1 MFGVKKIFFL
11 LVFLFFYFDG
21 FPQENNVKIKIDSL
35 QKLLKTT
42 KKEKRIANLLL
53 LSDIYSNK
61 QLDTCLYWAKRAQLE
76 IKEVNNDS
84 LKSIVYNSLANA
96 YEYKGLLD
104 SALLFHK
111 KALYIR
117 LKLTNNLAI
126 ADTYNNI
133 GIVYDQKGNFENA
146 LRYYFKALSL
156 YDKYKEK
163 TKSAMALTNIG
174 VVYKEQKEYKKAFT
188 YYKKANEIYQIL
200 KDDFGSA
207 VTYGNMGSVL
217 IDLSEYKK
225 AIFYSDK
232 AKNIYSQI
240 KYERYI
246 PYTISNI
253 GIAQDS
259 LKNFNVAEKN
269 YSTAIALHKKY
280 GNTYEVVNMY
290 NILTK
295 CLIKQKKYNQALE
308 IATESKPFLEQANSI
323 KLNSLHYNNLASL
336 FSGLENFEK
345 AFYYSQKFIE
355 TKDSLFK
362 NEKTKAVFELE
373 AKYENEKKEKLLIK
387 KEIETKNKST
397 AITILIIL
405 VSCIILVSAL
415 LYRQQRIKNKQ
426 IIKENQLKEA
436 LLEIKN
442 QNKLQEQRIIIARD
456 LHDNIGAQLTFIISS
471 IDNLK
476 YFDLAKNQILSK
488 YDQISGFTKNTITE
502 LRDTIWAMNKNEINW
517 EDLEIRINNF
527 INQAQIAT
535 KGITFKI
542 ENNSNTDSNLK
553 FSSLQGM
560 NLYRIIQETI
570 NNAIK
575 HANCSVITL
584 QIDWRKPIFKLAI
597 KDNGI
602 GYNQEVNLEGNGIN
616 NIKKRAEEIEG
627 VLTIFSK
634 KNEGTKILV
643 ELTLTNV

>member
-1 MFGVKKIFFL
+1 MFDVKKIFFL

-295 CLIKQKKYNQALE
+295 CLIKQKKYKQALE

-436 LLEIKN
+436 LLEIEN

-542 ENNSNTDSNLK
+542 ENNSNTGSNLK

-584 QIDWRKPIFKLAI
+584 QIDWQKPIFKLAI

-634 KNEGTKILV
+634 QNEGTKILV

>member
-76 IKEVNNDS
+76 IKEVKNDS